1 MNEDNKELLCRLDAK
16 EKIFKIS
23 LTKKRIIIYLGFSSL
38 LSSLNKVVIFNN
50 K

>member
-1 MNEDNKELLCRLDAK
+1 MKMTNNFSIGLTKK
-16 EKIFKIS
+16 SSKYYS
-23 LTKKRIIIYLGFSSL
+23 LKKRIIIHLVFFSL